1 MRNDYI
7 KALNAYKNVESLD
20 DTVPAR
26 IEAKA
31 ALDAATQALKGG
43 PKNEAVFERIRLI
56 WYFVREMILSAPG
69 AWQAAWRY
77 QVVQLLL
84 AAFDTFGSAYAYK
97 LFLDVALGQG
107 RSDYALL
114 LAASLLTGE
123 ILRYHVGA

>member
-1 MRNDYI
+1 MQANARRG
-7 KALNAYKNVESLD
+7 ALA
-20 DTVPAR
+20 
-26 IEAKA
+26 
-31 ALDAATQALKGG
+31 GG
-43 PKNEAVFERIRLI
+43 R
-56 WYFVREMILSAPG
+56 G

-97 LFLDVALGQG
+97 LFLDIALGQG